1 MRRPTRKRLEA
12 GLAAVFVD
20 THHHVNDISPT
31 SADVDE
37 FVDSYLQEFMDA
49 ARAFVAQRL

>member
-1 MRRPTRKRLEA
+1 MKQPTRKRLEA

-20 THHHVNDISPT
+20 THHHVNDISPG
-31 SADVDE
+31 AKEVDQ
-37 FVDSYLQEFMDA
+37 FVDSYLQEFMNA